1 MNEWTVIAAGVGLLA
16 GMALGALLWAW
27 WLRRPK
33 DGDRLHLP
41 ARWPLRGRPIVNGN
55 EQEVWQALRQIF
67 PDHAVV
73 VKIPI
78 LRFTKLHEARDLNS
92 SKRSAKARA
101 DDRLK
106 SEQWLEMLDGLYATF
121 TVCTLKGKVVGCVDV
136 PGKLALTKA
145 SRELKEALLLD
156 CGIAYTVVNAFNL
169 PDAST
174 MRELFL
180 GELPVQTLEH
190 QVTRGGDSEF
200 HADLAAFTLQQAG
213 GAS

>member
-1 MNEWTVIAAGVGLLA
+1 MNEWTVIASGLSLLV

-27 WLRRPK
+27 WLRRSK
-33 DGDRLHLP
+33 GSGKLHLP
-41 ARWPLRGRPIVNGN
+41 ARWPLRARPIVNGN
-55 EQEVWQALRQIF
+55 EQEVWRSLRDIF

-73 VKIPI
+73 VKVPI
-78 LRFTKLHEARDLNS
+78 LRFTKLHETRNS
-92 SKRSAKARA
+92 NAKRSAKARA
-101 DDRLK
+101 DDRLQ
-106 SEQWLEMLDGLYATF
+106 SEQWLEMLDGLYSTF
-121 TVCTLKGKVVGCVDV
+121 TVCTLQGKVVGCVDV
-136 PGKLALTKA
+136 PGKLALTQA

-180 GELPVQTLEH
+180 GEIPAQTLEH

-200 HADLAAFTLQQAG
+200 HADLTAFTLQQAG
-213 GAS
+213 GAN

>member
-1 MNEWTVIAAGVGLLA
+1 MNEWTVIASGLSLLA
-16 GMALGALLWAW
+16 GMALGALLWSW

-33 DGDRLHLP
+33 DSDKLQLL

-55 EQEVWQALRQIF
+55 EQEVWRALMSIF

-106 SEQWLEMLDGLYATF
+106 SEQWLEMLDSLYATF

-145 SRELKEALLLD
+145 NRELKEALLLD

-200 HADLAAFTLQQAG
+200 HADLAAFTLQQTG
-213 GAS
+213 GAN

>member
-1 MNEWTVIAAGVGLLA
+1 MNEWTVIAAGLGLLA
-16 GMALGALLWAW
+16 GMALGASLWAW
-27 WLRRPK
+27 WLGHGK
-33 DGDRLHLP
+33 DGGKLHLP

-55 EQEVWQALRQIF
+55 EQEVWHALRQIF
-67 PDHAVV
+67 PDHVVV
-73 VKIPI
+73 VKTPI
-78 LRFTKLHEARDLNS
+78 LRFTKLHETRNS
-92 SKRSAKARA
+92 NAKRSAKARA
-101 DDRLK
+101 DDRRK
-106 SEQWLEMLDGLYATF
+106 SEQWLEMLDGLYSTF
-121 TVCTLKGKVVGCVDV
+121 TVCTLQGKVVGCVDV

-180 GELPVQTLEH
+180 GELPAQTLEH

-213 GAS
+213 GTN